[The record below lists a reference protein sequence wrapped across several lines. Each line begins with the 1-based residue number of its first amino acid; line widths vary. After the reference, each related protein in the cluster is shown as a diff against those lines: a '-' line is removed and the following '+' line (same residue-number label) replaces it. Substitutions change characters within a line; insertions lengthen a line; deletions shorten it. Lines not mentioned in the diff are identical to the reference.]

1 VNGSV
6 FLNRKFLPDTRR
18 TVGVFFALAVSSA
31 TLAMAPVVAWAEP
44 APAISAD
51 ESKEYF
57 DVWEYQV
64 EGNSL
69 LPTEDI
75 ERAVYGHLGEHK
87 SIDDVTAAQQQLEAL
102 YHSRGYGTVLVDIP
116 EQDVV
121 GGVIRLKITEAT
133 VGKVTV
139 TGSRYFSLGKIKA
152 AVPSLGVGQA
162 PHLPTVQK
170 ELAAL
175 GNVSRDRAITPV
187 LKPGKTPG
195 KLEVELKV
203 KDELP
208 IHGSI
213 AVDDRFSADTTRTRI
228 STNVSY
234 DNLWQRGHSIGA
246 SYLFSPENPDEVEV
260 LSGNYLW
267 RFQNIDHLLSLYAV
281 RSNSNIATVGT
292 LGVLGNGTIAGLR
305 YTVPLRALGTYFHS
319 VTIGFDYKDFG
330 ESIGLQGND
339 TINTPIS
346 YSKFNAAYSGTLYGK
361 ESVSHYDLSLQFGVR
376 GLGNNAKQFES
387 KRFRA
392 IPDFAYLHLSF
403 DREQPLWKGVRIF
416 GRLEGQAAN
425 SPLISNESYAAGG
438 VANVRGYL
446 ESEKQGDDALS
457 STLELRYPELRPTNW
472 DWLKQLEIF
481 AYTDATGLR
490 VRRALPGV
498 QETSLLWS
506 TGMGLRLTGFDSVN
520 ALLVWGYP
528 LRSSERTKEG
538 DERVHFSV
546 GYDF

>member
-1 VNGSV
+1 MSGSV
-6 FLNRKFLPDTRR
+6 FLNREFRSAGANAFS
-18 TVGVFFALAVSSA
+18 VCYALFIASA
-31 TLAMAPVVAWAEP
+31 TLASVPIVSWAES
-44 APAISAD
+44 APAAIAP
-51 ESKEYF
+51 ESKEFF
-57 DVWEYQV
+57 DIWEYQV

-75 ERAVYGHLGEHK
+75 ERSVYGHLGEHK

-175 GNVSRDRAITPV
+175 GNVSRDRTITPV

-213 AVDDRFSADTTRTRI
+213 EINDRYSADTTRTRI
-228 STNVSY
+228 STSVSY

-246 SYLFSPENPDEVEV
+246 SYLISPENPDEVEV
-260 LSGNYLW
+260 VSANYLW
-267 RFQNIDHLLSLYAV
+267 RFQNLDHLLSLYAV

-292 LGVLGNGTIAGLR
+292 LGVVGNGTIAGLR

-319 VTIGFDYKDFG
+319 VTIGFDHKDFG

-339 TINTPIS
+339 TVNTPIA
-346 YSKFNAAYSGTLYGK
+346 YSVFNAAYSGTLYGK
-361 ESVSHYDLSLQFGVR
+361 ESVSHYDLSLNFGIR
-376 GLGNNAKQFES
+376 GLGNTAKEFES
-387 KRFRA
+387 KRYRA
-392 IPDFAYLHLSF
+392 IPDFAFLHLSF

-416 GRLEGQAAN
+416 GRMEGQAAN

-446 ESEKQGDDALS
+446 DSEKQGDDALS
-457 STLELRYPELRPTNW
+457 STLELRYPELRPANW
-472 DWLKQLEIF
+472 DWLKQLELF

-490 VRRALPGV
+490 VRHALPGV
-498 QETSLLWS
+498 PETSLLWS
-506 TGMGLRLTGFDSVN
+506 TGLGLRLTGFDSVN

-528 LRSSERTKEG
+528 LRSSDRTKEG

>member
-1 VNGSV
+1 M
-6 FLNRKFLPDTRR
+6 NRKFRSAGRR
-18 TVGVFFALAVSSA
+18 TIRLFSALFIASSMLAV
-31 TLAMAPVVAWAEP
+31 APFASWAES
-44 APAISAD
+44 APAAIAP

-139 TGSRYFSLGKIKA
+139 TGSRYFSLGKIKS

-175 GNVSRDRAITPV
+175 GNVSRDRTITPV

-208 IHGSI
+208 LHGSVEI
-213 AVDDRFSADTTRTRI
+213 NDRYSADTTRTRI
-228 STNVSY
+228 STSVNY

-246 SYLFSPENPDEVEV
+246 SYLISPENPDEVEV

-319 VTIGFDYKDFG
+319 VTIGFDHKDFG

-339 TINTPIS
+339 TVNTPIA
-346 YSKFNAAYSGTLYGK
+346 YSVFNAAYSGTLYGK
-361 ESVSHYDLSLQFGVR
+361 ESVSHYDLSLNFGIR
-376 GLGNNAKQFES
+376 GLGNTAKEFES
-387 KRFRA
+387 KRYRA
-392 IPDFAYLHLSF
+392 IPDFAFLHLTF
-403 DREQPLWKGVRIF
+403 DREQTLWRGVRIF

-457 STLELRYPELRPTNW
+457 STLELRYPELRPANW
-472 DWLKQLEIF
+472 DWLKQLELF

-490 VRRALPGV
+490 VRHALPGV
-498 QETSLLWS
+498 PETALLWS

-528 LRSSERTKEG
+528 LRSSDRTKEG